1 MKKIL
6 LLTVLLLT
14 CTLHPC
20 CAQTGKY
27 YIDGREAT
35 RDEVLQLSA
44 QVVESMSNSVE
55 DGQPVV
61 RIVLKPGA
69 RAANPAA
76 VSAAPKPGTAQA
88 APAEKDPQ
96 AASASPTKTAAQRK
110 AGELL
115 RRIYDEHTR
124 LKEGDP
130 AAAFT
135 AEKFAGGSVDL
146 ASLRGKVVLLNFW
159 ATWCGPCLRELAP
172 EALPEVIL
180 RRFADRADFV
190 FLPVAYT
197 DSKASL
203 EKFFASDKAANY
215 AYLSTCTL
223 MDPDKRIYELFA
235 EQGIPRS
242 FVIGRDGRI
251 VLGSLGAVP
260 EELERIASAIEA
272 QLMQK

>member
-14 CTLHPC
+14 CTLCPC
-20 CAQTGKY
+20 PAQTGKY

-35 RDEVLQLSA
+35 RKELLQLPA
-44 QVVESMSNSVE
+44 ETIESMTNSVE

-61 RIVLKPGA
+61 RIILKPGA
-69 RAANPAA
+69 HTAT
-76 VSAAPKPGTAQA
+76 SAAASDTPKPGTAQA
-88 APAEKDPQ
+88 APSENAPQ
-96 AASASPTKTAAQRK
+96 TAPENPTKTSAQRRAK
-110 AGELL
+110 ELL
-115 RRIYDEHTR
+115 RKIYNEHTR

-180 RRFADRADFV
+180 QRFADRNDFV

-197 DSKASL
+197 DSKESL

-215 AYLSTCTL
+215 AYLSACTL
-223 MDPDKRIYELFA
+223 MDPDKKVYELFA
-235 EQGIPRS
+235 DQGIPRS
-242 FVIGRDGRI
+242 LVIGRDGRI
-251 VLGSLGAVP
+251 VLGSLGAIP
-260 EELERIASAIEA
+260 EELQRIAAAIET
-272 QLMQK
+272 QLMQE